1 MNFGNSSK
9 NSFPFPQKTQQQQ
22 RPPPQI
28 PFQQQNASRN
38 QISWQQQSQQQPNQ
52 QQTFRNQYSYSS
64 QSQPKQTK
72 IDSEN
77 YAKQE
82 ANYNSSQALSR
93 PSRSYTSQE
102 TVPPISYATMN
113 TYLGSTVRVVGR
125 VLGVESGT
133 AKLQMCDG
141 GELVVKI
148 TNPQYYQCTFVE
160 VTGRLNRDNTLQEYT
175 VIQFNDEFDMEFYN
189 KGLDISKKFPGIFH
203 ESDTKDIKGF

>member
-1 MNFGNSSK
+1 MSFGNNSR

-28 PFQQQNASRN
+28 PFQQQN
-38 QISWQQQSQQQPNQ
+38 P
-52 QQTFRNQYSYSS
+52 
-64 QSQPKQTK
+64 QPKQQMKT
-72 IDSEN
+72 DSEN

-82 ANYNSSQALSR
+82 TNYNPSPALSR
-93 PSRSYTSQE
+93 QPSRLYTSQE

-125 VLGVESGT
+125 VLEVESGT

-141 GELVVKI
+141 GELVIKI
-148 TNPQYYQCTFVE
+148 INPQYYQCKFVE

-175 VIQFNDEFDMEFYN
+175 AIQFNDDFDLDVYN
-189 KGLDISKKFPGIFH
+189 NELEISRKFPSIFH